1 MKNATRALMVALLAA
16 ALPSTACEREP
27 DVTEQVEQ
35 RLEAANLDQVDVKWD
50 NDARIAHLTGQVRS
64 PEERQRAEEIAT
76 SAVGTSGTI
85 LNELT
90 VEGLNEDA
98 AGDMDGEI
106 RDRLTELVDGDPELV
121 VHDDPSAAPPPPPP
135 HAAGGEDDDEARIT
149 VRLPGYLK
157 DLIASEAETA
167 GDSVNSY
174 VVDLL
179 SNKARRRRSPRN
191 QTKTTLE
198 L

>member
-16 ALPSTACEREP
+16 ALPSMACEREP

-35 RLEAANLDQVDVKWD
+35 RLDAAKLDQVDVTWD

-76 SAVGTSGTI
+76 SAVGTSGTV

-98 AGDMDGEI
+98 AGELDGQI
-106 RDRLTELVDGDPELV
+106 RDRLTELVDGDPELKDRNIEFDV
-121 VHDDPSAAPPPPPP
+121 NNGAVSVTGTVANESEKQRVTQMVQSAPGVTDFANRL
-135 HAAGGEDDDEARIT
+135 EIEA
-149 VRLPGYLK
+149 
-157 DLIASEAETA
+157 
-167 GDSVNSY
+167 
-174 VVDLL
+174 
-179 SNKARRRRSPRN
+179 
-191 QTKTTLE
+191 QQ
-198 L
+198 

>member
-35 RLEAANLDQVDVKWD
+35 RLEAAKLDQVDVKWD

-76 SAVGTSGTI
+76 SAVGTSGTV

-98 AGDMDGEI
+98 AGEMDGQI
-106 RDRLTELVDGDPELV
+106 RERLTELVDGDPELKDRNIEFDV
-121 VHDDPSAAPPPPPP
+121 NNGAVSVT
-135 HAAGGEDDDEARIT
+135 GT
-149 VRLPGYLK
+149 V
-157 DLIASEAETA
+157 ASESEKQRVTQMVQSAPGVTDFA
-167 GDSVNSY
+167 N
-174 VVDLL
+174 
-179 SNKARRRRSPRN
+179 R
-191 QTKTTLE
+191 LE
-198 L
+198 IEAQQ